1 MNNATKIVAAVI
13 TVGLLSAPYYL
24 RRHRDKQIKSPEPS
38 NLAAGSTIINFSNP
52 WHTLQTNGSYSGT
65 PTTFN
70 GFTFTGD
77 DTSAALTGPDTAL
90 WTFILGSVSYSSDL
104 PNLTSGHTSAGSMS
118 FTGEG
123 IAHIMGFDDTIATF
137 SFQDA
142 GSNFGF
148 QLANSTTSAVTISD
162 NGPAIALF
170 ATAII
175 GIVILRRKVA
185 A

>member
-1 MNNATKIVAAVI
+1 
-13 TVGLLSAPYYL
+13 
-24 RRHRDKQIKSPEPS
+24 
-38 NLAAGSTIINFSNP
+38 
-52 WHTLQTNGSYSGT
+52 LQTNGSYSGVPSDT
-65 PTTFN
+65 PTTVS

-77 DTSAALTGPDTAL
+77 GTSVALTGPDTSL

-104 PNLTSGHTSAGSMS
+104 PNVTSGHTDAGSMS
-118 FTGEG
+118 FAGEG

-137 SFQDA
+137 SFQGA

-148 QLANSTTSAVTISD
+148 QLASSTTSAVTIPDS
-162 NGPAIALF
+162 GPAIALF

-175 GIVILRRKVA
+175 GIVILRRKLA